1 MCFVYF
7 TKCKAWL
14 LSEGVV
20 MNNFQIGDIV
30 QLVNKT
36 GIITNIYNNNLY
48 IQWFCDGETTIHLSL
63 NRKIKKVS

>member
-1 MCFVYF
+1 MM
-7 TKCKAWL
+7 K
-14 LSEGVV
+14 
-20 MNNFQIGDIV
+20 FQIGDIV

-36 GIITNIYNNNLY
+36 GIITNIYNNNLF